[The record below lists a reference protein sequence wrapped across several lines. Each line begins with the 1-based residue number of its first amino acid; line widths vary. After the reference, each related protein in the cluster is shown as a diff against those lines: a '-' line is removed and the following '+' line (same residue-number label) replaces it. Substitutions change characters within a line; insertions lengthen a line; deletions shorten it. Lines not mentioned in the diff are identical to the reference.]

1 MGREIVRRSHHL
13 AIPHICPV
21 LIGDSHVSAFSGL
34 GLTLSRP
41 KTIDDVSSQEH
52 TVAVLQKALASTNV
66 SPPSVPDLY
75 TEAGAYYSC
84 RTCSSTGHLAR
95 GRRVRLDY
103 PDCQVGQSSRAG
115 TILALARQLFG

>member
-21 LIGDSHVSAFSGL
+21 LIGDNHVSAFSGL

-66 SPPSVPDLY
+66 SAPLY
-75 TEAGAYYSC
+75 PT
-84 RTCSSTGHLAR
+84 
-95 GRRVRLDY
+95 
-103 PDCQVGQSSRAG
+103 SRPR
-115 TILALARQLFG
+115 LALTAAAAHALLRSTWNGED